1 MLAESNHP
9 SYVLPPGRAKLNS
22 RQYIK
27 EKVGGSHPV
36 SPGGQADHAPSAVA
50 SEMDST
56 ADAMLEDSASC
67 PNFINNFSQHPP
79 RNGQEPQRPGGFS
92 NVHQNDESYKL
103 NLIAPPENDY
113 VVRSPVSH
121 QLKEDIRRILEK
133 FGVQHINAFIE
144 DSSANILYGI
154 CNLEESCYCKGL
166 ARKIEFHQLKAFFE
180 HMNKYRYSPSSIR
193 SQYKGVEKL
202 AAEIQVDINVT
213 TDSYERVWLDQSC
226 AACRSVKEAPRIPV
240 NLELLSQLCAA
251 APQVFWEYE
260 SKLNKAVFTMAYAL
274 AMRQSEYTHTSAT
287 KSIHNIWANRVQ
299 LDKHGVGVEFA
310 SHKGNQAGHSQFRHV
325 LYTRLPPSSKQF
337 LEEYDAIRPKEATY
351 YFCLEDGACLT
362 PNMANDF
369 LHVCLLLT
377 DWGGLKVTSHSFR
390 AGRSF
395 VEIMLGNVSHSSI
408 SFQARW
414 QSHKTAECYKKAPLV
429 AQNPQQIA
437 ESCPEC
443 IQVYSTKHLKWLTQ
457 VVVMTYGKKEDYPF
471 MAALQRWAPEFVAH
485 YFHDIP
491 DIFPH
496 PRAIQA
502 MAARRESVRS
512 GLVVQQQLL
521 LREQVLDW
529 QAQANWAAKA
539 LRYTALK
546 NRAYARRTFLKEEAL
561 KKQKALQHRNNEA
574 CTKPTV
580 ATQTGVIM
588 ADIIKSTTTDVASQ
602 CLEDTQYLTPEMLAD
617 AEFLQKAVVVYEA
630 HKLEV
635 VPAKNLIQPQSMVSV
650 ANQIQ
655 PQLQEKSYSDL
666 QYQQVPAVKTG
677 YTISKLEGIQTTK
690 RGGKNMH
697 IDNRRRSPLTNDW
710 VTKEQAD
717 AEEASGKRL
726 KKHHRISKGNSDL
739 CRIKKKIMYH
749 ISEKYRAN
757 RRATYA
763 RANMNKKLKEKETP
777 VPRQK
782 AEASFQKTITHKK
795 LIEYFQYTVAAM
807 GGKPLPCEF
816 DCTRYP
822 DEDSDA
828 YYRAV
833 IDTYT
838 GIIITADGSNITP
851 TFTEAADVPVTTDNA
866 APVHSPPEDG
876 SPANSP

>member
-27 EKVGGSHPV
+27 EKVGGGHPV
-36 SPGGQADHAPSAVA
+36 SPGGQVDRASTAVA
-50 SEMDST
+50 SAVDST
-56 ADAMLEDSASC
+56 ADAMLEDIAPC
-67 PNFINNFSQHPP
+67 PDFVNNFSEHPS
-79 RNGQEPQRPGGFS
+79 RNGQEPQRPGGSS
-92 NVHQNDESYKL
+92 NMHQNESYKL
-103 NLIAPPENDY
+103 NLIAPPENEY
-113 VVRSPVSH
+113 VVRSPISH

-154 CNLEESCYCKGL
+154 RNLEESCYRKGL
-166 ARKIEFHQLKAFFE
+166 AQKIEFHQLKAFFE

-202 AAEIQVDINVT
+202 AAEIQVDINAT
-213 TDSYERVWLDQSC
+213 TDGYARVWLDQSC

-240 NLELLSQLCAA
+240 NLELLSQLCEA
-251 APQVFWEYE
+251 APQVFQENK

-274 AMRQSEYTHTSAT
+274 AMCQSEYTHTSAT
-287 KSIHNIWANRVQ
+287 KSIHNVWANRVQ

-325 LYTRLPPSSKQF
+325 LYMSLPPSSKQF
-337 LEEYDAIRPKEATY
+337 LEEYDAIQPKEATY

-362 PNMANDF
+362 PNVANDF

-377 DWGGLKVTSHSFR
+377 DWGGLKVTSHSFH
-390 AGRSF
+390 AGRSS
-395 VEIMLGNVSHSSI
+395 VKIMLGNVLHSSI

-437 ESCPEC
+437 ESHPDC
-443 IQVYSTKHLKWLTQ
+443 IQVYSTTHLKWLTQ
-457 VVVMTYGKKEDYPF
+457 VVVMTYGKKEDHPF

-491 DIFPH
+491 DTFPY
-496 PRAIQA
+496 PCAIQA
-502 MAARRESVRS
+502 MAARRESVRL
-512 GLVVQQQLL
+512 GLVVQRQLL
-521 LREQVLDW
+521 LREQVSDW
-529 QAQANWAAKA
+529 RAQANWAAKA
-539 LRYTALK
+539 LRYTTLK

-580 ATQTGVIM
+580 ATQTGAIVV
-588 ADIIKSTTTDVASQ
+588 DIIKSTTTDVASQ
-602 CLEDTQYLTPEMLAD
+602 CPEDTQYLMPEMLAD
-617 AEFLQKAVVVYEA
+617 AEFLQKVVALYEA

-635 VPAKNLIQPQSMVSV
+635 VPAKNPMQPQSMVSV

-655 PQLQEKSYSDL
+655 PQLQRKSDSDL
-666 QYQQVPAVKTG
+666 QYQQAPAVKTG
-677 YTISKLEGIQTTK
+677 YMISKLEGIQTTK
-690 RGGKNMH
+690 RGGKNIY
-697 IDNRRRSPLTNDW
+697 IDNRRCSPLTNDW

-717 AEEASGKRL
+717 VEEASGKRL

-739 CRIKKKIMYH
+739 CRIKEKIMYR

-763 RANMNKKLKEKETP
+763 RANMNKKLKQKETP

-782 AEASFQKTITHKK
+782 AEARKQ
-795 LIEYFQYTVAAM
+795 
-807 GGKPLPCEF
+807 
-816 DCTRYP
+816 
-822 DEDSDA
+822 
-828 YYRAV
+828 
-833 IDTYT
+833 
-838 GIIITADGSNITP
+838 
-851 TFTEAADVPVTTDNA
+851 
-866 APVHSPPEDG
+866 SPIR
-876 SPANSP
+876 N